1 MTPTKKIQQE
11 LEPFLYSLDD
21 WKDYIRK
28 VTKKQPLHWQAGIM
42 YTSKYCWKILPA
54 YLLKYMI

>member
-28 VTKKQPLHWQAGIM
+28 VTKNNHFTGRPVLCTLQSIVGKFSQHIC
-42 YTSKYCWKILPA
+42 SNI
-54 YLLKYMI
+54 